1 MDWSREGIN
10 GHYYC
15 EERYLSGDY
24 SEGQFRRTRIDPD
37 YHHRRLFWKG
47 EPHTVI
53 HKTEEAVLF
62 EVAEGRF
69 WVPKALL
76 RGDLVHK
83 NFVRSYLPTPEE
95 MFK

>member
-1 MDWSREGIN
+1 MYCDGEGIN
-10 GHYYC
+10 GQYYD
-15 EERYLSGDY
+15 EDRYLNGDY
-24 SEGQFRRTRIDPD
+24 SGGRFGYAARNPD
-37 YHHRRLFWKG
+37 YHHRRMFCKG
-47 EPHTVI
+47 EKHSVVC
-53 HKTEEAVLF
+53 KTEKAVLF
-62 EVAEGRF
+62 EVSKGRF